1 MRDTAW
7 TVHLPNWLWPLSLIN
22 VRPFPIGTNQM
33 PKNRAKFEHERTPA
47 PLRALT
53 DNQAAYI
60 AAIATHPQVVVLGPA
75 GTGKTYIAAT
85 MAADALRQYRT
96 SKIVL
101 TRPNVPGG
109 RSLGFFPGTLEEK
122 IAPWVVPFTEVIKD
136 RMGEG
141 AYELAMK
148 RGQIEVVPFEVMR
161 GRTFKD
167 AFVILDE
174 AQNTL
179 PVEMKM
185 FLTRIGEDSRVVI
198 NGDISQT
205 DLKETSGLKVA
216 LNLINK
222 HNLPVPVIEFTLDDI
237 VRSNLCALWVKAFHA
252 ARL

>member
-1 MRDTAW
+1 MKR
-7 TVHLPNWLWPLSLIN
+7 
-22 VRPFPIGTNQM
+22 
-33 PKNRAKFEHERTPA
+33 RAKFEHERTSA

-53 DNQAAYI
+53 DNQASYI
-60 AAIATHPQVVVLGPA
+60 AAVSTSPQVVVLGPA
-75 GTGKTYIAAT
+75 GTGKTFIAAT
-85 MAADALRQYRT
+85 MAADALRQFRT
-96 SKIVL
+96 SKVVL
-101 TRPNVPGG
+101 TRPNVPSG

-122 IAPWVVPFTEVIKD
+122 ISPWVVPFTEVIKD
-136 RMGEG
+136 RMGDG
-141 AYELAMK
+141 AYELAMR

-185 FLTRIGEDSRVVI
+185 FLTRVGNDCRVII

-216 LNLINK
+216 LDLIKK
-222 HNLPVPVIEFTLDDI
+222 HHLPVPIIEFSVNDI
-237 VRSNLCALWVKAFHA
+237 VRSDLCALWVKAFHA
-252 ARL
+252 AKL